1 MAHRVIAG
9 RRIALLALA
18 VATMGCATG
27 TSVPRDESAASARA
41 GTDDPQAPGLIP
53 AGYGSLRQDDVA
65 LRLQV
70 RGLQIRALPLDEG
83 VIRLLSPDA
92 YRSLAEFKRSR
103 AAALDAIARRN
114 GAREL
119 DLWLVSFFTAEP
131 GETRYSP
138 REIVIRNVGRDFRP
152 VDVLAL
158 SSGFGEHRLTA
169 RQTKTAL
176 LVFDSQMDL
185 DQPLVIQYET
195 ATNADWEL
203 VLSRLERER
212 SLVRARAAA
221 AARSP

>member
-1 MAHRVIAG
+1 MAYGVNGNRHVA
-9 RRIALLALA
+9 ALLLA
-18 VATMGCATG
+18 CAGLGCASG
-27 TSVPRDESAASARA
+27 ASAPRA
-41 GTDDPQAPGLIP
+41 GGAAGQRAGAEVDRNAGLVP
-53 AGYGSLRQDDVA
+53 AGFGSLRQDDVA

-103 AAALDAIARRN
+103 AESLDAIARRY

-152 VDVLAL
+152 VEVLAL
-158 SSGFGEHRLTA
+158 SAGFGEHRLTA

-176 LVFDSQMDL
+176 LAFDDQVDL

-195 ATNADWEL
+195 ATNSDWEL

-212 SLVRARAAA
+212 VLVRARAAA
-221 AARSP
+221 GPRTP